1 MNRMLRRMFILM
13 LCLACLLPWLCA
25 VPAAAAENTEEP
37 DSQEAENISNYDT
50 LTDYDG
56 LNAYTLFDGQTVWG
70 GCTWDVGYFT
80 LTHEKAIGSLY
91 IIFQYE
97 YESYELVNN
106 DTAEVITVTP
116 KYLHDFVDVE
126 ALFGTAPNSVTV
138 RFTSGR
144 AYINEV
150 YVFTPGRVPDYV
162 QQWEEP
168 KDGETDLILFST
180 HADDEHLFFA
190 GLLPYYGQEL
200 GYQVQVVY
208 LTNHRSYTP
217 ERAHELLNG
226 LWAVGIRS
234 YPVMGTFNDFNVGGL
249 WATYQHYAA
258 LGYSREK
265 LQSFIVEQLRR
276 FKPKV
281 VVTHDFNGEYGHG
294 MHMVMADL
302 VASGLEISADPEQY
316 TDSAQRY
323 GTWDVPK
330 AYFHLYEENP
340 IVMDWD
346 QPLES
351 FGGMTAFEVS
361 TQIGFQQHRSQ
372 IRDYAWYYAG
382 YPSAASIPR
391 YNPCKFGLYRSLVGE
406 DVVKNDFFENVL
418 TYDQERQ
425 AEEQRL
431 AEEEARK
438 KAEEEAKVKAEEEA
452 RKKAEEEARLKAQE
466 FARKKAEEEQI
477 RQEQLRQIQQQEQIR
492 TLICII
498 GVCSLLIFSVLAL
511 LFRPKKSP

>member
-1 MNRMLRRMFILM
+1 MNNRLKRMFILI
-13 LCLACLLPWLCA
+13 LCLGCLLPLLQG
-25 VPAAAAENTEEP
+25 VPAAASETQEEP
-37 DSQEAENISNYDT
+37 EVQEAENISNDDT

-56 LNAYTLFDGQTVWG
+56 LNVYTLFDGQTVWG
-70 GCTWDVGYFT
+70 GCTWDDAYFT
-80 LTHEKAIGSLY
+80 LSHEKGIGSLY

-97 YESYELVNN
+97 YTSYELVNN
-106 DTAEVITVTP
+106 DTAEVITIFP
-116 KYLHDFVDVE
+116 KYLHDFVDVR
-126 ALFGTAPNSVTV
+126 ALFGTSPSSVTV

-144 AYINEV
+144 AYFNEV
-150 YVFTPGRVPDYV
+150 YVFTPGRVPDFV
-162 QQWEEP
+162 QRWEAP

-234 YPVMGTFNDFNVGGL
+234 YPVMGSFNDFNVGGL

-258 LGYSREK
+258 LGYSKET
-265 LQSFIVEQLRR
+265 LQGFIVEQMRR

-316 TDSAQRY
+316 PDSAQKY
-323 GTWDVPK
+323 GTWDIPK
-330 AYFHLYEENP
+330 AYFHLYQENP

-346 QPLES
+346 QPLDS

-382 YPSAASIPR
+382 YPTAASIPR
-391 YNPCKFGLYRSLVGE
+391 YNPCEFGLYRSLVGQ
-406 DVVKNDFFENVL
+406 DVEKNDFFENVN
-418 TYDQERQ
+418 TYAQDRQ
-425 AEEQRL
+425 AEIDRL
-431 AEEEARK
+431 AEEEARRQ
-438 KAEEEAKVKAEEEA
+438 AEEEA
-452 RKKAEEEARLKAQE
+452 RKQAEAEARRKAEEEARLKAQE
-466 FARKKAEEEQI
+466 AAQEKARAEQEQQEQQRQI
-477 RQEQLRQIQQQEQIR
+477 RQQQQLRI
-492 TLICII
+492 LICII
-498 GVCSLLIFSVLAL
+498 GVCFLLIFTVLTL
-511 LFRPKKSP
+511 VFRPKKSK